1 MVAGTFCVLVIALIF
16 YVYILLINLILN
28 IMATTQTI
36 DATIFASTHP
46 DIAKRTSVSGV
57 LISSVMLLIG
67 ILAFASIFELDDKS
81 STTSM
86 ALMVLGTGL
95 FLMGIFRL
103 FWKSKEVIYLPTK
116 SVAKEHSVFFDLKH
130 VDTLKNFVNSG
141 SFSTDLK
148 IKSEASG
155 NIRMDVILSADKK
168 FAAVQLFQFVPYTY
182 QPITPVQY
190 FTNEEASAV
199 VAFLSK
205 SKM

>member
-1 MVAGTFCVLVIALIF
+1 
-16 YVYILLINLILN
+16 
-28 IMATTQTI
+28 MATTQTI

-46 DIAKRTSVSGV
+46 DIAKRISVSGV

-67 ILAFASIFELDDKS
+67 ILAFASTFELDDKS

-95 FLMGIFRL
+95 FL
-103 FWKSKEVIYLPTK
+103 FWKSKEVVYLPTK

-130 VDTLKNFVNSG
+130 MDALKNLVNSG
-141 SFSTDLK
+141 SFSADSK

-168 FAAVQLFQFVPYTY
+168 FAAVQLFQFIPYTY
-182 QPITPVQY
+182 QPITSVQY
-190 FTNEEASAV
+190 FTNEEASAI

-205 SKM
+205 SKMQ

>member
-1 MVAGTFCVLVIALIF
+1 
-16 YVYILLINLILN
+16 
-28 IMATTQTI
+28 MATTQTI

-46 DIAKRTSVSGV
+46 DIAKRISVSGV

-67 ILAFASIFELDDKS
+67 ILAFASTFELDDKS

-95 FLMGIFRL
+95 FLMGNFPSFLEIKGGCL
-103 FWKSKEVIYLPTK
+103 FTNK

-130 VDTLKNFVNSG
+130 MDALKNLVNSG
-141 SFSTDLK
+141 SFSADSK

-182 QPITPVQY
+182 QPITSVQY
-190 FTNEEASAV
+190 FTNEKASAI

-205 SKM
+205 SKIQ

>member
-1 MVAGTFCVLVIALIF
+1 
-16 YVYILLINLILN
+16 
-28 IMATTQTI
+28 
-36 DATIFASTHP
+36 
-46 DIAKRTSVSGV
+46 
-57 LISSVMLLIG
+57 MLLIG
-67 ILAFASIFELDDKS
+67 ILAFASTFELDDKS

-103 FWKSKEVIYLPTK
+103 FWKSKEVVYLQ
-116 SVAKEHSVFFDLKH
+116 
-130 VDTLKNFVNSG
+130 
-141 SFSTDLK
+141 

-182 QPITPVQY
+182 QPITSVQY
-190 FTNEEASAV
+190 FTNEKASAI

-205 SKM
+205 SKIQ

>member
-1 MVAGTFCVLVIALIF
+1 
-16 YVYILLINLILN
+16 
-28 IMATTQTI
+28 MATTQTI

-46 DIAKRTSVSGV
+46 DIAKRISVSGV

-67 ILAFASIFELDDKS
+67 ILAFASTFELDDKS

-103 FWKSKEVIYLPTK
+103 FWKSKEVVYLPTK

-130 VDTLKNFVNSG
+130 MDAFKNLVNWG
-141 SFSTDLK
+141 SFFADSK
-148 IKSEASG
+148 IKSEARG

-182 QPITPVQY
+182 QPITSVQY
-190 FTNEEASAV
+190 FTNEEASAI

-205 SKM
+205 SKIQ

>member
-1 MVAGTFCVLVIALIF
+1 
-16 YVYILLINLILN
+16 
-28 IMATTQTI
+28 MATTQTI

-46 DIAKRTSVSGV
+46 DIAKRISVSGV

-67 ILAFASIFELDDKS
+67 ILAFASTFELDDKS

-95 FLMGIFRL
+95 FLIGIFRL
-103 FWKSKEVIYLPTK
+103 FWKSKEVVYLPTK

-130 VDTLKNFVNSG
+130 MDALKNLVNSG
-141 SFSTDLK
+141 SFSAD
-148 IKSEASG
+148 S

-182 QPITPVQY
+182 QPITSVQY
-190 FTNEEASAV
+190 FTNEKASAI

-205 SKM
+205 SKIQ

>member
-1 MVAGTFCVLVIALIF
+1 
-16 YVYILLINLILN
+16 
-28 IMATTQTI
+28 MATTQTI

-46 DIAKRTSVSGV
+46 DIAKRISVSGV

-67 ILAFASIFELDDKS
+67 ILAFASTFELDDKS

-95 FLMGIFRL
+95 FLIGIFRL
-103 FWKSKEVIYLPTK
+103 FWKSKEVVYLPTK
-116 SVAKEHSVFFDLKH
+116 SVAKEH
-130 VDTLKNFVNSG
+130 
-141 SFSTDLK
+141 
-148 IKSEASG
+148 SG

-182 QPITPVQY
+182 QPITSVQY
-190 FTNEEASAV
+190 FTNEKASAI

-205 SKM
+205 SKIQ